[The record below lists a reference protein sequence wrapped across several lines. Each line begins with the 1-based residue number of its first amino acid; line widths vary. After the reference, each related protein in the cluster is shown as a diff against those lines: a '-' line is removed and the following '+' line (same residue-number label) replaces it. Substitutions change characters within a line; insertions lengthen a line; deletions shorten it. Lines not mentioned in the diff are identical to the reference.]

1 MSKLAI
7 NGGNPV
13 FSKPLDRYNCIGE
26 EEVKAA
32 TSVIKTGELSPFIG
46 AWSNIPNVGGFY
58 GGPKV
63 QQFEKELRE
72 YFSVKHAITVNSWT
86 SGLIAALGAIGIEPG
101 DEVIVSPWTMCA
113 SATAILHWFAIPVF
127 ADIEDDTFNLDLNSI
142 KKNINK
148 NTKAIVVPEIF
159 GHPAEINQIMEIAS
173 ERKIKVISD
182 TAQSPIAKYGNSYA
196 GLNAD
201 IGGFSLNYH
210 KHIQTGEGG
219 VLITN
224 NDEYA
229 TRMQLIRNHG
239 EAVVEK
245 MGHKNIT
252 NIVGYNFRMGEIEA
266 AIGIE
271 QLKKLEFLVKKRI
284 EVANKITK
292 GLSSLKG
299 LKLPIVKDNCSHSFY
314 IYGIQIKRDEIK
326 LSRDQIFRA
335 LKAEGLPLSNEY
347 ANLHLLPIFQKKIAY
362 GSNNLPWSGKF
373 YKGNVSYDK
382 GICPVAERINDH
394 TFLKIPICDYQ
405 WHEEDIEKLIYAFKK
420 VWENLD
426 QINI

>member
-245 MGHKNIT
+245 MGYKNIT

-271 QLKKLEFLVKKRI
+271 QLKKLEFLVKK
-284 EVANKITK
+284 E
-292 GLSSLKG
+292 
-299 LKLPIVKDNCSHSFY
+299 
-314 IYGIQIKRDEIK
+314 
-326 LSRDQIFRA
+326 
-335 LKAEGLPLSNEY
+335 
-347 ANLHLLPIFQKKIAY
+347 
-362 GSNNLPWSGKF
+362 
-373 YKGNVSYDK
+373 
-382 GICPVAERINDH
+382 
-394 TFLKIPICDYQ
+394 
-405 WHEEDIEKLIYAFKK
+405 
-420 VWENLD
+420 
-426 QINI
+426 